1 MKLYYPNMSYKTQT
15 KEVPVTFP
23 PQSQSSQPGDET
35 KMEPEPIFDNPNYVG
50 TGKLKDR
57 GIIITGGDSGIGRAV
72 AVAYAKEGADISI
85 VYYNEN
91 KDAEITK
98 ECIEKLGRKC
108 ILIPGDLQNEAFCK
122 DVVQRTFSDFKRV
135 DCVVNNAGVQFLQER
150 LEDITAEQLDATF
163 RINIYPMFY
172 ITKAALP
179 LMQKGS
185 SIINTTSVTAY
196 RGSPKL
202 IDYSSTKGAI
212 VSFTRSLALSL
223 VSQGIRVNGVAP
235 GPIWTALQPSSRPA
249 EMITTFGGDT
259 PMQRAGQ
266 PVELAPTYVY
276 LASDDS
282 SYVTGQI
289 LHVDGGDS
297 MSS

>member
-1 MKLYYPNMSYKTQT
+1 MKLYYPNMSYKTET

-23 PQSQSSQPGDET
+23 AQSQSNQPGDET
-35 KMEPEPIFDNPNYVG
+35 QMKPEPIFDNPNYVG
-50 TGKLKDR
+50 TGKLKDKS
-57 GIIITGGDSGIGRAV
+57 IIITGGDSGIGRAV

-98 ECIEKLGRKC
+98 EYIENLGRKC
-108 ILIPGDLQNEAFCK
+108 ILIPGDLQNEDFCK
-122 DVVQRTFSDFKRV
+122 DVAQKTFSEFKRL
-135 DCVVNNAGVQFLQER
+135 DCLVNNAGVQFLQDS
-150 LEDITAEQLDATF
+150 LENITAEQLDTTF
-163 RINIYPMFY
+163 RVNVYSMFY
-172 ITKAALP
+172 ITKAALKF
-179 LMQKGS
+179 MQKGS
-185 SIINTTSVTAY
+185 TIINTTSVTAY
-196 RGSPKL
+196 KGSPQL

-249 EMITTFGGDT
+249 EMITTFGADT
-259 PMQRAGQ
+259 SMQRAGQ